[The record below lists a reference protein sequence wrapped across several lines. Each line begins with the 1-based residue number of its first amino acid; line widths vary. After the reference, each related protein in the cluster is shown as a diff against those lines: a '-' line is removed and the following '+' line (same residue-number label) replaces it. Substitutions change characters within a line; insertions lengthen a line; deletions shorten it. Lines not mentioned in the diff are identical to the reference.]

1 MGEHEV
7 ISLVGG
13 GGKTTLMF
21 ALARELVAAGH
32 RVLTTTTTKILEA
45 EPSLHGFPSL
55 VVEEDEEKLF
65 ELVVQQ
71 LEQREQVTA
80 ARARLPEWGKL
91 RGVTPEAVDRL
102 AQQRQIAHIIVEAD
116 GAAHRSLKAPN
127 LTEPV
132 IPSSTTLVVPVVG
145 LDVLGLRL
153 TEENVFRSHLA
164 SEITGVPLGGSVT
177 AETIVTLVIH
187 PRGMAKGSPPRAR
200 IIPFINKL
208 DMGDLSVARELAA
221 MVLREGYPRIS
232 HVVLGQ
238 AREDEPVLEV
248 VRAEDDH

>member
-1 MGEHEV
+1 MEEHEV

-32 RVLTTTTTKILEA
+32 RVLTTTTTKIFEA

-55 VVEEDEEKLF
+55 VIEEDEGKLF
-65 ELVVQQ
+65 ELVTQQ
-71 LEQREQVTA
+71 LEQRGQVTA
-80 ARARLPEWGKL
+80 ARARLPGWGKL
-91 RGVTPEAVDRL
+91 RGITPEAVDRL
-102 AQQRQIAHIIVEAD
+102 AQQKQIAHIIVEAD

-153 TEENVFRSHLA
+153 TEESVFRAHLA
-164 SEITGVPLGGSVT
+164 SEITGVPLGESVT
-177 AETIVTLVIH
+177 AGIVATLVTH
-187 PRGMAKGSPPRAR
+187 PRGMAKGSPSQAR

-208 DMGDLSVARELAA
+208 DMGDLSAARELAA
-221 MVLREGYPRIS
+221 MVLRGGHSRIS
-232 HVVLGQ
+232 HVVLGR

-248 VRAEDDH
+248 VRAEDEH

>member
-55 VVEEDEEKLF
+55 VIEEDEEKLF
-65 ELVVQQ
+65 QLVVWQ
-71 LEQREQVTA
+71 LEQRGQVTA
-80 ARARLPEWGKL
+80 ARARLPEQGKL
-91 RGVTPEAVDRL
+91 QGVTPEVVDRL
-102 AQQRQIAHIIVEAD
+102 AQQKQIAHIIVEAD
-116 GAAHRSLKAPN
+116 GAAHRSLKAPSP
-127 LTEPV
+127 TEPV

-145 LDVLGLRL
+145 LDALGLRL

-164 SEITGVPLGGSVT
+164 SEITGVPLGESVT
-177 AETIVTLVIH
+177 AEAVTTLVVH

-200 IIPFINKL
+200 VIPFINKL
-208 DMGDLSVARELAA
+208 DMGDLSTARELAA
-221 MVLREGYPRIS
+221 MILREGHPRIS

-238 AREDEPVLEV
+238 AREDERVLEV
-248 VRAEDDH
+248 VRAGDDH